1 MVAIA
6 QPTPLDRPLA
16 EPAGRPQLRLVPTGP
31 AHHRHPAS
39 AVYRRRRLAALVLVL
54 SLLAGL
60 VAASRVVVGS
70 LGSGTPQPAPEAPA
84 APLPAAAAP
93 VAGEAYVVRPG
104 DTLWSI
110 ASRLAPGGDVRDV
123 VARLAER
130 NGGPALHVGDVI
142 QLQVE

>member
-6 QPTPLDRPLA
+6 HPNCHNPADRPLGQ
-16 EPAGRPQLRLVPTGP
+16 PAGRPQLRLVPTGT
-31 AHHRHPAS
+31 AHPRHPGS
-39 AVYRRRRLAALVLVL
+39 AVYRRRRLAALVIAL

-70 LGSGTPQPAPEAPA
+70 LGSGTPRVAPEAPA
-84 APLPAAAAP
+84 APLPAAAVP

-123 VARLAER
+123 VAR
-130 NGGPALHVGDVI
+130 PASINAGASL
-142 QLQVE
+142 